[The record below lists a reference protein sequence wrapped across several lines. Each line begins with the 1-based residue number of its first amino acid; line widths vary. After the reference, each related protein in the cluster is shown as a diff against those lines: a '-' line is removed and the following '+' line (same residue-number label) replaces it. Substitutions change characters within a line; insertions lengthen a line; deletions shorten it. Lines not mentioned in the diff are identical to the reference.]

1 MKKYKQILSCAAAI
15 AAACTLTGKAFAD
28 SGLFVE
34 IIPTTGGASIFV
46 DTDKGQKKI
55 SPYIYGI
62 NDIGDLKNISPTVI
76 KQRGVSLSSYNWE
89 TNYSNSGAEGMN
101 ANDISL
107 VDDYPSSKWETPGLC
122 AEKLAAR
129 SRMNNIPVKLLTL
142 PMMGYAAADSMGIV
156 ANDESS
162 KNTRWKQVLFS
173 KNDTYLNHPD
183 INDDTVYIDEYV
195 SFLVNRF
202 GTASEGGIN
211 GYFLDSEPDKWNT
224 NFPVLNLSP
233 LTFSEL
239 ADRSASLANAVK
251 AIDSNAFVFGPSV
264 SGLQG
269 CIDLGNPSD
278 TGLSAAEGEY
288 SWFIDYYLSEMRAR
302 SAQTGYRLLDV
313 LDVHY
318 YTEAQTPLGEDIR
331 TGTDQVANALR
342 MQSVRTLWDP
352 DYTETSVT
360 VMMNKQFTPVI
371 PNLQASIRMNYPKTR
386 LSFSEY
392 DFGGGENM
400 SGAIAEIDALGV
412 FAEQE
417 VYLACLSP
425 LSDKYP
431 FQKAAL
437 NLYTD
442 YDGNGSGFGDTLV
455 FSENHND
462 ELSSVYAAVDSDE
475 PEKLRIILTNKQM
488 VTEKDFDIVISSE
501 KYSYELE
508 SAFAINSDNADIE
521 ECDIENFTYDDN
533 TVSFTADPLGAYI
546 LVLNGTSAEE
556 TDISESVWTTESTES
571 DTDISEESHLPED
584 STVPSETQSLLVIS
598 DMTESETEVINPS
611 DETVPDLTE
620 SQTESSE
627 TAKETVSETELT
639 ESTSISEDTSHSDP
653 QEEEAPPSVPL
664 PLKIIISMMCLTVI
678 GGVIYILIFD
688 RK

>member
-1 MKKYKQILSCAAAI
+1 MKKYKQIISCAAAI
-15 AAACTLTGKAFAD
+15 AAACTFTGKAFAD
-28 SGLFVE
+28 SEMFVE
-34 IIPTTGGASIFV
+34 IIPPTGGASIFV
-46 DTDKGQKKI
+46 DTDKGHKKI

-62 NDIGDLKNISPTVI
+62 NDIGDLNSISPTVI
-76 KQRGVSLSSYNWE
+76 KQRSTSISTYNWE
-89 TNYSNSGAEGMN
+89 TNYSNSGAQGMN
-101 ANDISL
+101 VNDISL
-107 VDDYPSSKWETPGLC
+107 VDDYPSSKWGSPALY
-122 AEKLAAR
+122 AEKLTTR
-129 SRMNNIPVKLLTL
+129 SRMYNIPVKLLTL

-156 ANDESS
+156 SNDEAS
-162 KNTRWKQVLFS
+162 KETRWKKVLFN

-183 INDDTVYIDEYV
+183 IYDDTVYIDEYV
-195 SFLVNRF
+195 SYLVNRF
-202 GTASEGGIN
+202 GTAAEGGIN
-211 GYFLDSEPDKWNT
+211 GYFLDSEPDKWNE
-224 NFPVLNLSP
+224 NFPVLNQPP
-233 LTFSEL
+233 LTFAEL
-239 ADRSASLANAVK
+239 ADRSANLANAVK
-251 AIDSNAFVFGPSV
+251 AIDSNAFVFGPSL

-269 CIDLGNPSD
+269 CIDLGSPSD
-278 TGLSAAEGEY
+278 TGLSPAENEY

-331 TGTDQVANALR
+331 TSTDQIADALR

-371 PNLQASIRMNYPKTR
+371 PTLQASIRMNYPKTR

-425 LSDKYP
+425 LSEKYP

-442 YDGNGSGFGDTLV
+442 YDGKGSSFGDTLV

-475 PEKLRIILTNKQM
+475 PDKLKIILTNKQM
-488 VTEKDFDIVISSE
+488 VTDKDLEIVISSE

-508 SAFAINSDNADIE
+508 NAFAINPENALID
-521 ECDIENFTYDDN
+521 ECDLDKFTLEDN
-533 TVSFTADPLGAYI
+533 TVSFTADPMGAYL
-546 LVLNGTSAEE
+546 LVLNGTSVKE
-556 TDISESVWTTESTES
+556 TEISDSIWTTDNSESVTGISDEPDASAENTAASDTESL
-571 DTDISEESHLPED
+571 I
-584 STVPSETQSLLVIS
+584 VIS
-598 DMTESETEVINPS
+598 DMTESEASVIYPS

-620 SQTESSE
+620 SQTVSSE
-627 TAKETVSETELT
+627 TTDVTVSETELT
-639 ESTSISEDTSHSDP
+639 ENTSISEETSESKFTED
-653 QEEEAPPSVPL
+653 EKSPSVPL

-678 GGVIYILIFD
+678 GGVFYILFFD